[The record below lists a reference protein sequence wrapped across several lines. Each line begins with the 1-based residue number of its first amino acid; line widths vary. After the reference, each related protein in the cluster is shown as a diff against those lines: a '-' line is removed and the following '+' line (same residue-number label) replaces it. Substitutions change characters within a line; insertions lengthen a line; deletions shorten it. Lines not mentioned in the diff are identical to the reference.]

1 MMPSLPKVW
10 ATAKQWRWFIGAIAA
25 WAGAFLI
32 VGVASLP
39 ERSLYSGRL
48 TADGV
53 RQAPEIGAFAPTF
66 IADTLVGQIDSATL
80 RGSPLIINFWATWCA
95 PCAVEMPELQ
105 RLSDANPDVHIIAV
119 NVGESRDLMQQWGQ
133 TFGLTFDLALDPTG
147 EIARLYALRG
157 QPSTYVIA
165 PDGKITHI
173 FFGATDEATLRNA
186 IQPLE

>member
-1 MMPSLPKVW
+1 MPSLPKVW
-10 ATAKQWRWFIGAIAA
+10 ATTKQWRWFVSAIAA
-25 WAGAFLI
+25 WAGAIFI
-32 VGVASLP
+32 VGMVSLP

-48 TADGV
+48 TAVGI

-66 IADTLVGQIDSATL
+66 IADTLMGQVDSAAF
-80 RGSPLIINFWATWCA
+80 RGSSLIINFWATWCA

-105 RLSDANPDVHIIAV
+105 RLSDANPNLHIIAV
-119 NVGESRDLMQQWGQ
+119 NVGESRALIQQWAE
-133 TFGLTFDLALDPTG
+133 TFGLTFDLALDSTG

-173 FFGATDEATLRNA
+173 FFGATDEASLRNA
-186 IQPLE
+186 IQPLD